1 MHQLGA
7 LAIWQTVCANLGT
20 GEESCGENMSFAKMP
35 GGEIDYAPCRY
46 GKSRIAFRGPK
57 KKLEHTY
64 VAFVGG
70 TETYGKFVPEPF
82 VAQAET
88 DLGVECVNLGCVNAG
103 IDAFLAEPAVLGVT
117 QHADVTVVQIMGA
130 QNMSNRY
137 YKVHPRRNDRFIGAS
152 QMMQL
157 VFNEVDFSEF
167 HFNRHM
173 LQSLLASA
181 PERYAMVRDEL
192 RMAWSARMKL
202 LINTIGG
209 KVVLLWMAEHSP
221 DDEAATEDLGRDPLF
236 INRAML
242 DELMPLVEDL
252 VEVVV
257 TPDEAEGSTG
267 EMVFSEM
274 EQVAA
279 RKMLGPSV
287 HTQTAAAVSH
297 VLRAL
302 I

>member
-1 MHQLGA
+1 
-7 LAIWQTVCANLGT
+7 
-20 GEESCGENMSFAKMP
+20 MSFAKM
-35 GGEIDYAPCRY
+35 GDGAIDYAPCRY

-57 KKLEHTY
+57 KKLEDAY

-70 TETYGKFVPEPF
+70 TETYGKFIPTPF
-82 VAQAET
+82 VSQVEGS
-88 DLGVECVNLGCVNAG
+88 LGIECVNLGCVNAG

-137 YKVHPRRNDRFIGAS
+137 YKVHPRRNDRFISAS
-152 QMMQL
+152 QMMQM
-157 VFNEVDFSEF
+157 VFHEVDFSEF

-173 LQSLLASA
+173 LQSLKTVA
-181 PERYAMVRDEL
+181 PERYTMVREEL

-202 LINTIGG
+202 LLNTIGG
-209 KVVLLWMAEHSP
+209 KVVLLWVADHSP
-221 DDEAATEDLGRDPLF
+221 DDEAATTELGRDPLF
-236 INRAML
+236 VDRSMV
-242 DELMPLVEDL
+242 DELMPLVDDL

-257 TPDEAEGSTG
+257 SPNEAEGSTD

-279 RKMLGPSV
+279 KRMLGPSV
-287 HTQTAAAVSH
+287 HGQTATALTK
-297 VLRAL
+297 VLQGL

>member
-1 MHQLGA
+1 M
-7 LAIWQTVCANLGT
+7 
-20 GEESCGENMSFAKMP
+20 GEKSCGESMSFAKIR

-57 KKLEHTY
+57 KTLDDSY

-70 TETYGKFVPEPF
+70 TETYGKFIPSPF
-82 VAQAET
+82 VAQ
-88 DLGVECVNLGCVNAG
+88 VEDALDMECANLGCVNAG

-173 LQSLLASA
+173 LQSLQVSA
-181 PERYAMVRDEL
+181 PERYTMVREEL

-202 LINTIGG
+202 LLNTIGG
-209 KVVLLWMAEHSP
+209 KVVLLWVAEHSS
-221 DDEAATEDLGRDPLF
+221 DDEVATTELGRDPLF
-236 INRAML
+236 VDRAML
-242 DELMPLVEDL
+242 DELMPLVEEL

-257 TPDEAEGSTG
+257 SPQEAEESTS
-267 EMVFSEM
+267 EMICSEM

-279 RKMLGPSV
+279 ERMLGPSV
-287 HTQTAAAVSH
+287 HAQTAEAVTAA
-297 VLRAL
+297 LRKL
-302 I
+302 V

>member
-1 MHQLGA
+1 M
-7 LAIWQTVCANLGT
+7 

-57 KKLEHTY
+57 KKLEDPY
-64 VAFVGG
+64 VAFLGG
-70 TETYGKFVPEPF
+70 TETYGKFIPTPF
-82 VAQAET
+82 VDQIEGK
-88 DLGVECVNLGCVNAG
+88 LGMECVNLGCVNAG

-173 LQSLLASA
+173 LQSLQTAA
-181 PERYAMVRDEL
+181 PERYSMVREEL

-202 LINTIGG
+202 LLNTISG
-209 KVVLLWMAEHSP
+209 KVVLLWVAEHSP
-221 DDEAATEDLGRDPLF
+221 DDIEATTQLGRDPLF
-236 INRAML
+236 VDRGML

-252 VEVVV
+252 VEIVVS
-257 TPDEAEGSTG
+257 PREAEASTE
-267 EMVFSEM
+267 EMVCSEM

-279 RKMLGPSV
+279 ERMLGPSV
-287 HTQTAAAVSH
+287 HEQAAEAVTAA
-297 VLRAL
+297 LRNL
-302 I
+302 V

>member
-1 MHQLGA
+1 M
-7 LAIWQTVCANLGT
+7 

-57 KKLEHTY
+57 KKLEDPY
-64 VAFVGG
+64 VAFLGG
-70 TETYGKFVPEPF
+70 TETYGKFIPTPF
-82 VAQAET
+82 VDQVEGK
-88 DLGVECVNLGCVNAG
+88 LGMECINLGCVNAG

-117 QHADVTVVQIMGA
+117 QHADVTVVQVMGA

-173 LQSLLASA
+173 LQSLLSSA
-181 PERYAMVRDEL
+181 PERYVMVREEL

-202 LINTIGG
+202 LLNTIGG
-209 KVVLLWMAEHSP
+209 KVVLLWVAEHSP
-221 DDEAATEDLGRDPLF
+221 DDEAATIELGRDPLF
-236 INRAML
+236 VDRAML
-242 DELMPLVEDL
+242 DELMPLAEEL

-257 TPDEAEGSTG
+257 TPEEAEGSTG
-267 EMVFSEM
+267 DMVCSEM

-279 RKMLGPSV
+279 QRMLGPSV
-287 HTQTAAAVSH
+287 HAQTAE
-297 VLRAL
+297 AL
-302 I
+302 SEALHKLV